1 MSSTKTPK
9 KYSLQ
14 MKVNNET
21 HTKLTDD
28 LEAGIVLLKPDV
40 VYTEMYM
47 TAKAGNMVAER
58 KLSLVQARK
67 LFTDPTFRQIF
78 INNLLLQ

>member
-21 HTKLTDD
+21 HTKRTDD
-28 LEAGIVLLKPDV
+28 LEEGIVSLQPDV
-40 VYTEMYM
+40 VHTEMYM
-47 TAKAGNMVAER
+47 TAKAGDMVAER
-58 KLSLVQARK
+58 KLTLVQARK
-67 LFTDPTFRQIF
+67 LFNDKVFRQIF